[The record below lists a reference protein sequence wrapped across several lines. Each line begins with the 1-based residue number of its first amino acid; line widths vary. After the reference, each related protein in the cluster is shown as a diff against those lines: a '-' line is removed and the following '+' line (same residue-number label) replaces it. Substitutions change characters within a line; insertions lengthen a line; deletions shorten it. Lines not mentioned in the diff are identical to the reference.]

1 MFISPQTERFSRT
14 FFEPENSILH
24 FNSTKQHKNPLL
36 FKLTDTPTRPVI
48 PNSIRTIDWVP
59 VIDRSRI
66 QRGTPRSM
74 PAQFYPSRVL
84 SDSPS
89 AAKLAVSI
97 QFCAGREI
105 EKESL
110 SKHLSR
116 CAFGENRGGGWVV
129 AISRTTETKHVLL
142 FFSFPL
148 HFTDQPTIATRRPS
162 TPGTGVNVTKKWSP
176 PSPLVPRTRCGA
188 RRGCKSSIK
197 TDTDTCTWCMGRN

>member
-14 FFEPENSILH
+14 FLKPENSILH

-48 PNSIRTIDWVP
+48 PNSIRTIDWVQ

-66 QRGTPRSM
+66 QRGKPRSL

-110 SKHLSR
+110 AKHLSR
-116 CAFGENRGGGWVV
+116 CAFGENGGGGQ
-129 AISRTTETKHVLL
+129 AERPKRSTYS

-148 HFTDQPTIATRRPS
+148 HFTAQPTIATRRTS
-162 TPGTGVNVTKKWSP
+162 TRDRCKCYQEMVLP
-176 PSPLVPRTRCGA
+176 PSPNPLFPRTRCGA

-197 TDTDTCTWCMGRN
+197 TDTCTWCMGRN